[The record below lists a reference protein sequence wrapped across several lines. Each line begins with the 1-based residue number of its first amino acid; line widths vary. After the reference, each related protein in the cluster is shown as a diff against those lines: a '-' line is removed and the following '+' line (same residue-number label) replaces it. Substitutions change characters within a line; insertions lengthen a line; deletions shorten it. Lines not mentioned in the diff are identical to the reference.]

1 MPQKAL
7 VQHTALTAV
16 KSLKTLVENRTIFSL
31 NTCELNIF
39 ETYESAKRV
48 PLQFN
53 DLVVTSMLRGKKVM
67 QLHEDP
73 AFDYVPGETVLVPR
87 QVEMKIDFP
96 EATMQNPTQCI
107 ALAIDHDM
115 IKNTLN
121 RLNEQY
127 PVQGAGT
134 LWKLDYNNYFFY
146 NNTDLAATISK
157 LIKECMS
164 TCITKD
170 ALVQLTLQE
179 LIIRIV
185 QTQAAANYSSSGNP
199 SGSGPIGQAIA
210 YIKSNLSSAIS
221 LKVLSQKACMSTPTF
236 YRSFKREL
244 GMSPVT
250 FILTEKIKYAK
261 SLLKQQG
268 MNVAEV
274 SYAAG
279 FDDANYFTRVF
290 KKYEGVTPTQ
300 FQLMQFSA

>member
-1 MPQKAL
+1 
-7 VQHTALTAV
+7 
-16 KSLKTLVENRTIFSL
+16 
-31 NTCELNIF
+31 
-39 ETYESAKRV
+39 
-48 PLQFN
+48 
-53 DLVVTSMLRGKKVM
+53 
-67 QLHEDP
+67 
-73 AFDYVPGETVLVPR
+73 
-87 QVEMKIDFP
+87 MKIDFP

-127 PVQGAGT
+127 PVNGGGT
-134 LWKLDYNNYFFY
+134 LWRLDYNNYFFY

-157 LIKECMS
+157 LIKECTS

-170 ALVQLTLQE
+170 ALVGLTLQE

-185 QTQAAANYSSSGNP
+185 QTQAAANYSISNNFSGN
-199 SGSGPIGQAIA
+199 SPIGQAVA
-210 YIKSNLSSAIS
+210 FIKSNISSTIS
-221 LKVLSQKACMSTPTF
+221 LKTLSEKACMSTTTF

-244 GMSPVT
+244 GISPVT

-261 SLLKQQG
+261 NLLKHQG

-279 FDDANYFTRVF
+279 FEDANYFTRLF

-300 FQLMQFSA
+300 FQLMQFTA